1 MKKLLLAIIFFAPLF
16 SIAQSNSLSGN
27 WKEVHRETINGKH
40 VNFSDTIK
48 IGFLTG
54 NEYTWM
60 KKGGFIY
67 RGTYKIENGALD
79 MGSRYFTIVKQTRN
93 RLVIKDDEAI
103 YEFMPYTLPA
113 KSRLPQEKEPM
124 MVTNTSQMTGTWKV
138 FKGTSSATIKELD
151 LGNRIKTVIIFD
163 SPDATGYIGS
173 VSGGEDPKG
182 SPSWFI
188 SKFENGTIYCGGK
201 SNRSFNAAMTDDEL
215 ILREG
220 SQTFFLK
227 QFNE

>member
-1 MKKLLLAIIFFAPLF
+1 MKKLFLAIIFFAPLF

-27 WKEVHRETINGKH
+27 WKEVHRETANGKH

-48 IGFLTG
+48 IGFLPG

-79 MGSRYFTIVKQTRN
+79 MGSRYFTLVKQTRN
-93 RLVIKDDEAI
+93 RLVIKDDEAT
-103 YEFMPYTLPA
+103 YEFAPYTPEPRT
-113 KSRLPQEKEPM
+113 RLPKEREPM
-124 MVTNTSQMTGTWKV
+124 SVTSASQMTGTWKV
-138 FKGTSSATIKELD
+138 FKGTSSKTIKELD
-151 LGNRIKTVIIFD
+151 LGNRIKTVMIFD
-163 SPDATGYIGS
+163 SPDASGNIGS

-182 SPSWFI
+182 SPSWYI
-188 SKFENGTIYCGGK
+188 SKFENGIIYCGGK
-201 SNRSFNAAMTDDEL
+201 SNRSFNASMTDDEL

-220 SQTFFLK
+220 SQTYFLK
-227 QFNE
+227 QFRE